1 MGNSY
6 TVIFIHIYNSSIA
19 NNYINNRIWVD
30 TMREDKMGVGKM
42 GTMVSTLT
50 GSRWNGHIRNR
61 EQMKTCLDKMGT

>member
-6 TVIFIHIYNSSIA
+6 TVIFIHIYNSSIT

-30 TMREDKMGVGKM
+30 TMREDKTGVGKM

-50 GSRWNGHIRNR
+50 GSR
-61 EQMKTCLDKMGT
+61 